1 MNIQTLEIIKTYS
14 VAQYTRSLDALH
26 DISHVERV
34 VKNAMK
40 IADAL
45 QLHNTLDLN
54 LLIACCYLH
63 DVVIVQQNNKNVFH
77 RIKNHILE
85 SGLNK
90 KFLPHILDR
99 FDLSEDER
107 LIIFRA
113 VVSHPHSIPYRRLN
127 IKGDWYTKILQD
139 ADTWDYVSREREIR
153 AFEAGGI
160 FIQPLLKI
168 YFNCMRITI
177 KAFLNN
183 PQSHKSLLRI

>member
-34 VKNAMK
+34 VKNA
-40 IADAL
+40 IHITNAL
-45 QLHNTLDLN
+45 HLQNDIDVH

-63 DVVIVQQNNKNVFH
+63 DVVIVQQNNSNLFQ
-77 RIKNHILE
+77 RTKNHIFE
-85 SGLNK
+85 PSMNI
-90 KFLPHILDR
+90 KFLPKILDR
-99 FDLSEDER
+99 FDLSKNER
-107 LIIFRA
+107 SIIFRA
-113 VVSHPHSIPYRRLN
+113 VVNHPHSIPYRRLN
-127 IKGDWYTKILQD
+127 KRGDWYTKILQD
-139 ADTWDYVSREREIR
+139 ADTWDYISKERELR
-153 AFEAGGI
+153 AFGVGGI